1 MAWALSDN
9 CEENSEKLLHGVLFW
24 ACHIGSGRAWNNVIL
39 FLIPP
44 IDKDCNS
51 GFKFVVHDAS
61 ACKTHSFWTA
71 VETKAS
77 LKAATEAAV
86 FSPQTP
92 CVTKI
97 DEECSPCLCIYN
109 GIIFVD
115 VCTLGLSQIQ
125 EYLKKLI
132 FSVVCLQ
139 RSRFCP
145 NYIFLSGKVK
155 QFKNILTKLVTHKRT
170 LESERR
176 REALL
181 IINQRDSTNFR
192 EVGEKAKMREA
203 PCCGEI
209 EPSKRTVRG
218 SYPIYCS
225 KVVRSGWWGNDTSV
239 SCFAHAYEYLI
250 LLEDSSIGLN
260 KIFMVF
266 ESVQNLYL

>member
-1 MAWALSDN
+1 M
-9 CEENSEKLLHGVLFW
+9 
-24 ACHIGSGRAWNNVIL
+24 
-39 FLIPP
+39 
-44 IDKDCNS
+44 
-51 GFKFVVHDAS
+51 
-61 ACKTHSFWTA
+61 
-71 VETKAS
+71 
-77 LKAATEAAV
+77 

-115 VCTLGLSQIQ
+115 VCTLGLYQMQ

-155 QFKNILTKLVTHKRT
+155 HFKNILTKLVTHKRT

-225 KVVRSGWWGNDTSV
+225 KVVRSG
-239 SCFAHAYEYLI
+239 
-250 LLEDSSIGLN
+250 
-260 KIFMVF
+260 
-266 ESVQNLYL
+266 